1 MSNTITLPLVD
12 VLIIR
17 SNDMQIPAR
26 VPEHEVAVLRA
37 VHGSSNV
44 RPLPQEEFPEE
55 REFDISADQEFG
67 RLQKAY
73 ARINDPDRVL
83 QAYPMGASMLQS
95 FGFQL
100 HRGEYTEAPASEQ
113 IDFAREERIA
123 KGKAKKAAAEKE
135 AAAKGGKKD

>member
-26 VPEHEVAVLRA
+26 VPEHEIAVLRA
-37 VHGSSNV
+37 VHGSNNV

-55 REFDISADQEFG
+55 AEFSISADQEFG
-67 RLQKAY
+67 RLQKTY

-100 HRGEYTEAPASEQ
+100 NRGEYTEAPASEQ
-113 IDFAREERIA
+113 VDFAREERIA
-123 KGKAKKAAAEKE
+123 KGRAKKE

>member
-1 MSNTITLPLVD
+1 MSNTITLPLID

-26 VPEHEVAVLRA
+26 VPEHEIAVLRA
-37 VHGSSNV
+37 VHGSNNV

-55 REFDISADQEFG
+55 AEFSISADQEFG
-67 RLQKAY
+67 RLQKTY

-113 IDFAREERIA
+113 VDFAREKRI
-123 KGKAKKAAAEKE
+123 KEGRAKKE
-135 AAAKGGKKD
+135 AVAKGGKKD